1 MYNKHEYIQFS
12 CLKIKTQKTMR
23 KKISEIETNGDF
35 LTPNGR
41 KFVLKQLDILEKI
54 QKEFISFKNEAGD
67 SIRESQENE
76 MSFMT
81 SLAIVQKKII
91 DYQKKLKL
99 SEVKVREQK
108 RECLH
113 GNGVKIKLDGD
124 PFYVV
129 IDGVCVCKHILPENH
144 AIISANSLLGQAL
157 IGKKVGE
164 SGSYSVGNTVKN
176 FVVEKIDFPSK
187 AKWVFKYDEKV
198 AQLSNQTQLAELV
211 LS

>member
-1 MYNKHEYIQFS
+1 MG
-12 CLKIKTQKTMR
+12 

-41 KFVLKQLDILEKI
+41 KFVLKQLDILKKN

-67 SIRESQENE
+67 SRRESQENE

-99 SEVKVREQK
+99 PEIKVREQK
-108 RECLH
+108 HECLH
-113 GNGVKIKLDGD
+113 GNGVKIKLDGK
-124 PFYVV
+124 PLYVV
-129 IDGVCVCKHILPENH
+129 IDGVCVCKHMLPENH
-144 AIISANSLLGQAL
+144 AIISANSALGQTL
-157 IGKKVGE
+157 IGKKIGE
-164 SGSYSVGNTVKN
+164 SGSYNTGGVVKT

-187 AKWVFKYDEKV
+187 AKWVFKYDDKV
-198 AQLSNQTQLAELV
+198 ARLSNQTQLVDELV
-211 LS
+211 RI